1 MSGYQEFNGPVHGD
15 VAGRD
20 INNYTAVLVTH
31 QTVIQQSPFAL
42 QPPPAPPAP
51 RSKNSKAMPQITPAQ
66 KELLA
71 LMKPLPQHVRIQ
83 VLDYMRS
90 EFGTGMVIEL
100 DPRELHRTRQQV
112 LDARR
117 SNGI

>member
-1 MSGYQEFNGPVHGD
+1 MSEYQEFNGPVHGD

-20 INNYTAVLVTH
+20 INNYTAVLVAH
-31 QTVIQQSPFAL
+31 QTVIQQPPFAL

-51 RSKNSKAMPQITPAQ
+51 RRKHTEITPAQ

-71 LMKPLPQHVRIQ
+71 LMKPLPAHVRIQ

-90 EFGTGMVIEL
+90 EFGTGMVMEL
-100 DPRELHRTRQQV
+100 DPRELHRTRLQV

-117 SNGI
+117 SAGI